1 MKFDGSFRR
10 VITPAQVHR
19 IIKKMK
25 KLIYGWI
32 SYKEYVY
39 SSINEKKNV
48 CTFSFLTSS
57 SCSCTEIANVAFE

>member
-1 MKFDGSFRR
+1 
-10 VITPAQVHR
+10 
-19 IIKKMK
+19 MK